1 MKKILITITFLTIA
15 FLGYYVFSFYPYVQ
29 NISNK
34 VAEIN
39 IEKRQLD
46 VLYNLIIL
54 EKRINLKSMNSKMS
68 ADHLLRRQV
77 FMAVYNEI
85 FAESKTRNFYWRLE
99 RWLWSYMSYLNFN
112 KEDIVHLY
120 LYYRVYPKHTNIIQ
134 YSKTFFGKDINNLNS
149 LELKE
154 LYKIGY

>member
-1 MKKILITITFLTIA
+1 MKKIFITITFLIIT

-34 VAEIN
+34 VEEIN
-39 IEKRQLD
+39 IEKRQLND
-46 VLYNLIIL
+46 LYNLIVL
-54 EKRINLKSMNSKMS
+54 EKRINLKIMNSKMS
-68 ADHLLRRQV
+68 VDLLLRKQV

-85 FAESKTRNFYWRLE
+85 LVESKTRNFYWRLD

-112 KEDIVHLY
+112 KEAIVHLY

-134 YSKTFFGKDINNLNS
+134 YSKTFFGKNINNLTR

-154 LYKIGY
+154 LYKIGH